1 MLINTFAFPRQG
13 AKGDNATL
21 ISEVGNF
28 IKQLGHGWW
37 LWSGDFNMEEKKLLD
52 SSVPGAL
59 FQPWRW
65 ATAEGD
71 ILDILSSSPYRVRS
85 RVEQAALTKHSPH
98 GVTHW
103 ALCRELLADK
113 SATARLLRASR
124 DDTHPIG
131 LLSREQR
138 GAAKAVL
145 EGKTWPAARKA
156 TLNIGS
162 GYCPHCG
169 HHWEDEQHRLWHCP
183 AFQHIR
189 EQHGMT
195 VDRFKALELWDHEDF
210 RATLRP
216 PLRWFK
222 VDSVQQSRSWGEPA
236 DWWTQGHPLTGV
248 VCSDGSLLDPGPC
261 ARAAWGIMQ
270 VGLQGFELAGTLAGP
285 QTVPRAELTA
295 VCVAAELATLPLVV
309 EVDHFNLAAHWADA
323 QGRLDDCL
331 NSPLLDLWERL
342 QAAIAEWPQGSF
354 AIRWI
359 PSHMDEFETNVRE
372 ARWRKACAAGS
383 IPAAWIAGNHKA
395 DELAGL
401 AALEH
406 RLPWSLRN
414 RQRSSCRCSHSSGQ
428 DRGLGGER

>member
-1 MLINTFAFPRQG
+1 MLTNGFRVDPALLLPAQTVLHWCKEAW
-13 AKGDNATL
+13 ALKKGDNETHCIAVRQTWEAYRASQSRGQL
-21 ISEVGNF
+21 PLHRVRGPVGNL
-28 IKQLGHGWW
+28 IRTILALGWQP
-37 LWSGDFNMEEKKLLD
+37 LE
-52 SSVPGAL
+52 
-59 FQPWRW
+59 PWRW

-71 ILDILSSSPYRVRS
+71 ILDILSSSPYLVRS
-85 RVEQAALTKHSPH
+85 RVEQAALAEHSPH

-103 ALCRELLADK
+103 ALCRELLADR
-113 SATARLLRASR
+113 SATARLLGASR
-124 DDTHPIG
+124 DETHPIAF
-131 LLSREQR
+131 LSREQR
-138 GAAKAVL
+138 GAAKAAL

-195 VDRFKALELWDHEDF
+195 VDRFRALELWDHEDF
-210 RATLRP
+210 RARLRP

-222 VDSVQQSRSWGEPA
+222 VDSVETSRIWGEPA
-236 DWWTQGHPLTGV
+236 DWWTQGHTLTGV

-261 ARAAWGIMQ
+261 ARAAWGIKQ

-295 VCVAAELATLPLVV
+295 VCVAAELATPPLVV
-309 EVDHFNLAAHWADA
+309 VVDHFNLAAHWADA

-331 NSPLLDLWERL
+331 TSPLVDLWERL
-342 QAAIAEWPQGSF
+342 QTAIAEWPQGSF

-359 PSHMDEFETNVRE
+359 P
-372 ARWRKACAAGS
+372 
-383 IPAAWIAGNHKA
+383 
-395 DELAGL
+395 
-401 AALEH
+401 
-406 RLPWSLRN
+406 
-414 RQRSSCRCSHSSGQ
+414 
-428 DRGLGGER
+428 